1 MVAKTR
7 SYTLELESNSV
18 GAALAADVLDVFSA
32 SLFASRKL
40 AGPVPSADLEVGRF
54 ELRTSVDASGP
65 TNALAVAE
73 VAFLRAV
80 EKAGFTVQI
89 AEACVWLDE
98 ETAAPANP

>member
-1 MVAKTR
+1 MV
-7 SYTLELESNSV
+7 S
-18 GAALAADVLDVFSA
+18 
-32 SLFASRKL
+32 
-40 AGPVPSADLEVGRF
+40 SADLEVGRF

-80 EKAGFTVQI
+80 EKVGFTAQI

-98 ETAAPANP
+98 ETAPADP